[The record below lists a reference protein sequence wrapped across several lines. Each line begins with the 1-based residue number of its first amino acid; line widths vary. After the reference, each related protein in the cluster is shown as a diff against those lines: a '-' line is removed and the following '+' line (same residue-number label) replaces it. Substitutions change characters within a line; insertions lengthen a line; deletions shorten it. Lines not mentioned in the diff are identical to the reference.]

1 MNGQERGGQACLRG
15 AGPSS
20 DSQPSGLEGTA
31 QPRLPAAGR
40 GHKSAH
46 TRDDTE
52 YQRKGQNQ
60 SGTRNLGLT

>member
-1 MNGQERGGQACLRG
+1 MTGQERGGQACLQG

-20 DSQPSGLEGTA
+20 DSWPGGLEGTA
-31 QPRLPAAGR
+31 QPRLPAAGS

-46 TRDDTE
+46 ARHDTE
-52 YQRKGQNQ
+52 CQRKGQNQ